1 MSSLRPADGSTGGT
15 TSVSMVQPTTGRRPS
30 SSAGG
35 GSRRRPKL
43 PELASLPASPS
54 RRLGGELTNVSV
66 DPRPRLR
73 APVVATLRRAA
84 APLRSIYRFHYHPQ
98 CDANAGAQIQAAE
111 SPENLGRFNV
121 KTAVAS
127 VIRLGGSSAKTLS
140 SWSSVT
146 PTIEFAKL
154 CGATCGWG
162 RLKAR

>member
-84 APLRSIYRFHYHPQ
+84 APLRSTYRFHYHPQ
-98 CDANAGAQIQAAE
+98 CEANAGAQIQAAE
-111 SPENLGRFNV
+111 SPKNLGRF
-121 KTAVAS
+121 TAPLPVFLRWWPACA
-127 VIRLGGSSAKTLS
+127 GM
-140 SWSSVT
+140 
-146 PTIEFAKL
+146 
-154 CGATCGWG
+154 
-162 RLKAR
+162 

>member
-73 APVVATLRRAA
+73 APVVATSRRAA
-84 APLRSIYRFHYHPQ
+84 APLRSTYRFHYHPQ
-98 CDANAGAQIQAAE
+98 CDANAVAQIQAAE
-111 SPENLGRFNV
+111 SPENLGRFTVNCQL
-121 KTAVAS
+121 TDWALPTEAP
-127 VIRLGGSSAKTLS
+127 TLR
-140 SWSSVT
+140 
-146 PTIEFAKL
+146 AH
-154 CGATCGWG
+154 
-162 RLKAR
+162 RR